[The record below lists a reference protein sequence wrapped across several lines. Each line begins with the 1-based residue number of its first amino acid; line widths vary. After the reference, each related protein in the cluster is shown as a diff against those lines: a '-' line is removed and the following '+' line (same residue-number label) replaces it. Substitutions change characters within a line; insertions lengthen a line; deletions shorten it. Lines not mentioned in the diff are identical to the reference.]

1 MRGLDI
7 DMIDLVEVLCSIP
20 EKGICVVVAEETAHC

>member
-7 DMIDLVEVLCSIP
+7 DMIELVEVLCSIP
-20 EKGICVVVAEETAHC
+20 EKVICVAVAEETADC